1 MANTFIKIST
11 VTVGTPGST
20 IDFTSIPQT
29 YTDLKLVMSLRS
41 TRATYAD
48 DDFFINING
57 LTTNQ
62 LSDYLQGNGSSGGS
76 FSNTRWGALI
86 PADGAATASVFGN
99 AELYIPN
106 YTSANYKASSIDAV
120 HETNATTAYQRLH
133 ANLWSASAA
142 ITQITIVCAD
152 GNFKQYS
159 SATLYGIKS
168 S

>member
-1 MANTFIKIST
+1 MANTFIKISS
-11 VTVGTPGST
+11 VTVGTPTST
-20 IDFTSIPQT
+20 IDFTGIPQS

-48 DDFFINING
+48 DDFFINFNG

-62 LSDYLQGNGSSGGS
+62 LTDYIQGNGSSAGS
-76 FSNTRWGALI
+76 FTNTRFGALI
-86 PADGAATASVFGN
+86 PADGAATANVFGS

-106 YTSANYKASSIDAV
+106 YTSANNKASSI
-120 HETNATTAYQRLH
+120 NAIQENSNATAYQRLH

-159 SATLYGIKS
+159 TATLYGIKS

>member
-1 MANTFIKIST
+1 MANTFVKIQT
-11 VTVGTPGST
+11 VTVGTAVST

-41 TRATYAD
+41 SRATYAD
-48 DDFFINING
+48 DDFFINLNG

-62 LSDYLQGNGSSGGS
+62 TSRYIQGSGGS
-76 FSNTRWGALI
+76 AGSYSNSRFGALI

-99 AELYIPN
+99 AEMYIPN
-106 YTSANYKASSIDAV
+106 YTSANNKASSIDAV
-120 HETNATTAYQRLH
+120 HETNGATAYQRIH
-133 ANLWSASAA
+133 ANLWSATAA
-142 ITQITIVCAD
+142 ITQLTIVCAD